1 MATAPPQTT
10 EGEET
15 PGKHPGGR
23 PTDCT
28 PAIIAQAGQLAHAGN
43 YFEAIYTYLDIP
55 KSTAYDW
62 RTWGAEGRE
71 PYKQFSD
78 ALEKGWAAAE
88 VRLAAQLQQH
98 GQEDKPGQWTAL
110 AWFLERR
117 FSDRWGKKQD
127 IGLHGVPGKPPV
139 GVAVTEIL
147 ANPAATEKACE
158 LEEILAASSAL
169 DPGGAG
175 PVPE

>member
-1 MATAPPQTT
+1 MAPEPTT
-10 EGEET
+10 EPPED
-15 PGKHPGGR
+15 KNLGGR
-23 PTDCT
+23 PQGSSPKCT
-28 PAIIAQAGQLAHAGN
+28 PELIAQAGQLAAAGN

-71 PYKQFSD
+71 PYRSFSD
-78 ALEKGWAAAE
+78 ALEKGWSQAE
-88 VRLAAQLQQH
+88 IRLAAQLQQH

-139 GVAVTEIL
+139 GLSWVDAVKTGQAKRDGSEPDD
-147 ANPAATEKACE
+147 APA
-158 LEEILAASSAL
+158 
-169 DPGGAG
+169 DP
-175 PVPE
+175 